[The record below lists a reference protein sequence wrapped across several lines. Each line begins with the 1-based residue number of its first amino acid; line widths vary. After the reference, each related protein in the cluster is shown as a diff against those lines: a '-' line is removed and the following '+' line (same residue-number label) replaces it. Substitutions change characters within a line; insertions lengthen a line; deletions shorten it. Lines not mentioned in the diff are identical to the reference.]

1 MESKL
6 YVGNLS
12 YSTTEDELRTLFG
25 QAGTVVSA
33 TIIKDRDTGRSK
45 GFAFVE
51 MSSQEEAQEAIRK
64 FHGMSVNTRELT
76 VNIARPKEDRP
87 RGGGFGGGGGGG
99 GDRGGFGGGGGRGGG
114 GGGRGGRD
122 RRGGGGGDNR
132 RRF

>member
-51 MSSQEEAQEAIRK
+51 MGSQEEAQEAIRK

-87 RGGGFGGGGGGG
+87 RGGGGFGG
-99 GDRGGFGGGGGRGGG
+99 GDRGGFGGGRGGG
-114 GGGRGGRD
+114 GGRSGRD
-122 RRGGGGGDNR
+122 RRGGDRRGGNR
-132 RRF
+132 F